1 MFARKGF
8 IVSGYGLKEWKKRHE
23 EVGDLQQGKNNR
35 VDRRRGL
42 RRRDTA
48 GGSQVPGVSVG
59 CFEIEASEAV
69 WMSHMKGAGKLLV

>member
-35 VDRRRGL
+35 VDRRTGFSFQL
-42 RRRDTA
+42 RSSQGHVIKLSMEGSVLSMESARDSLSPSA
-48 GGSQVPGVSVG
+48 FQ
-59 CFEIEASEAV
+59 
-69 WMSHMKGAGKLLV
+69 KKDK